1 MDVAEEDADA
11 GAGSSSSEDESM
23 VIGCVEDMKK
33 DLFTRGMSSVF
44 HNKKGTVYKQCDYKV
59 NFS

>member
-44 HNKKGTVYKQCDYKV
+44 HDKKGTVYK
-59 NFS
+59 